1 MARRSRRQPARPPV
15 PTYPCASPPGARS
28 QTPLIL
34 RRALLVA
41 VPAAVLAAWLPA
53 AAPAKTRHVW
63 VAAVPMTWNA
73 VPNGLDAIHGTR
85 FDPTQTTFPT
95 VIYRRYSRRWRRPL
109 SRDRGHGSGLIPGP
123 LLRAREGDT
132 LKVHFK
138 NLDSLRRADHSMHF
152 HGFDYTPRSDGAYV
166 PGFSGRDTRVRYGQ
180 SVVYTLHADRG
191 SRGVWPYH
199 DHSTSMEESIAG
211 GMYGAISILGRRE
224 KRADREYVVM
234 FAPFHGFQTVNARAF
249 VGNTPVFRARVGE
262 TIQWDVLA
270 MGDEHHTFHVHG
282 HKWRDPSGVPMDT
295 KTLGPAES
303 FRVRWRENAP
313 GTWLYHCHVEA
324 HMAQG
329 MIGLYRVTRR

>member
-1 MARRSRRQPARPPV
+1 MRRVRRGLAAAALPA
-15 PTYPCASPPGARS
+15 
-28 QTPLIL
+28 
-34 RRALLVA
+34 LVA
-41 VPAAVLAAWLPA
+41 VAWPTGAGAA
-53 AAPAKTRHVW
+53 TRHVW
-63 VAAVPMTWNA
+63 VTAEPVRWNA

-85 FDPTQTTFPT
+85 FDPSTTIFPT
-95 VIYRRYSRRWRRPL
+95 VTYRRYTRRWKRPMK
-109 SRDRGHGSGLIPGP
+109 DEPGHGTGRIPGP
-123 LLRAREGDT
+123 LLKAREGDT

-138 NLDSLRRADHSMHF
+138 NMDTLRRAEHSMHF
-152 HGFDYTPRSDGAYV
+152 HGFEYGPRSDGAYL
-166 PGFSGRDTRVRYGQ
+166 PGFSGRDARVKPRQ

-191 SRGVWPYH
+191 SAGVWPYH
-199 DHSTSMEESIAG
+199 DHSTSMEQSIAG
-211 GMYGAISILGRRE
+211 GMYGAISIARRRE
-224 KRADREYVVM
+224 KRADREFVVM
-234 FAPFHGFQTVNARAF
+234 FAPFGGFQTVNARAF

-282 HKWRDPSGVPMDT
+282 HKWREPTGVPMDT

-329 MIGLYRVTRR
+329 MIGIYRVRR